1 MEERIEP
8 STLQTVG
15 RVHYDTVLI
24 MNPSATQPIFRVTI
38 LVVSPLLLFSSVA
51 SSESQLAIEGRLRNH
66 HVATVMKGNKSN
78 KSLEPSSKT
87 MSKSKADKSSKGSKS
102 KRSKAQTATPTTG
115 PTTTTTNSTSTVPTS
130 TATSTPTSQT
140 TASPTNAPTSS
151 TSSTSTST
159 LTSVPTSQPTNTNNS
174 SLKNDQTSSLLVW
187 KGVRRCSPTTPCPA
201 CSGDCDTDDDCMD
214 GLMCYKRIG
223 GSYATVPGCDIGG
236 FGDVGGGDY
245 CYYNTQQ
252 ASIPKLSRTTSS
264 FATSGGLNEDHAV
277 VFDWEV
283 ATVSRWN
290 EPTVSK
296 TYTPTN
302 ALEKDGDDDDVF
314 EWREDVEN

>member
-1 MEERIEP
+1 
-8 STLQTVG
+8 
-15 RVHYDTVLI
+15 

-51 SSESQLAIEGRLRNH
+51 LSESQLAIEGRLRNH

-78 KSLEPSSKT
+78 KSLGNIILEPSSKT

-140 TASPTNAPTSS
+140 TATPTNAP

-214 GLMCYKRIG
+214 GLKCYKRIC

-236 FGDVGGGDY
+236 FGDVGGGDF

>member
-1 MEERIEP
+1 M
-8 STLQTVG
+8 
-15 RVHYDTVLI
+15 
-24 MNPSATQPIFRVTI
+24 MNPSATQPIWVTI

-51 SSESQLAIEGRLRNH
+51 LSESQLAVKGRLRNH

-78 KSLEPSSKT
+78 KSLGNIILEPSSKT
-87 MSKSKADKSSKGSKS
+87 TSKSKADKSSKGSKS

-115 PTTTTTNSTSTVPTS
+115 PTTTTTNSTTTVPTS
-130 TATSTPTSQT
+130 TAMSTPTSQT
-140 TASPTNAPTSS
+140 TVTPTNAP

-174 SLKNDQTSSLLVW
+174 SLKNDQTSLLLEW
-187 KGVRRCSPTTPCPA
+187 KGVRRCSPTTPCQA

-214 GLMCYKRIG
+214 GLMCYERIG

-252 ASIPKLSRTTSS
+252 ATIPKLSRTTSS
-264 FATSGGLNEDHAV
+264 FATSGGLNEDDAD

-290 EPTVSK
+290 EPTVST
-296 TYTPTN
+296 TYTPTD

>member
-1 MEERIEP
+1 
-8 STLQTVG
+8 
-15 RVHYDTVLI
+15 

-51 SSESQLAIEGRLRNH
+51 SSESQLAIEGRLRN

-140 TASPTNAPTSS
+140 TATPTNAP

-264 FATSGGLNEDHAV
+264 FATSGGLNEDHDV

-290 EPTVSK
+290 EPNVSK

>member
-1 MEERIEP
+1 
-8 STLQTVG
+8 
-15 RVHYDTVLI
+15 

-51 SSESQLAIEGRLRNH
+51 LSESQLAIEGRLRNH

-78 KSLEPSSKT
+78 KSLGNIILEPSSKT

-140 TASPTNAPTSS
+140 TATPTNAP

-236 FGDVGGGDY
+236 FGNVGGGDY

>member
-1 MEERIEP
+1 M
-8 STLQTVG
+8 
-15 RVHYDTVLI
+15 
-24 MNPSATQPIFRVTI
+24 MNPSATQPIWVTI

-51 SSESQLAIEGRLRNH
+51 LSDLAVKGRLRNH

-78 KSLEPSSKT
+78 KSLGNIILEPSSKT
-87 MSKSKADKSSKGSKS
+87 TSKSKADKSSKGSKS

-115 PTTTTTNSTSTVPTS
+115 PTTTTTNSTTTVPTS

-140 TASPTNAPTSS
+140 TATPTNAP

-159 LTSVPTSQPTNTNNS
+159 LTSVPTSQPTNTNTS
-174 SLKNDQTSSLLVW
+174 SLKNDQTSLLLEW
-187 KGVRRCSPTTPCPA
+187 KGVRRCSPTTPCQA

-252 ASIPKLSRTTSS
+252 ATIPKLSRTTSS
-264 FATSGGLNEDHAV
+264 FATSGGLNEDDAD

-283 ATVSRWN
+283 ASVSRWN
-290 EPTVSK
+290 EPTVST